1 LSRLRAVIFE
11 DVLGVADELDAA
23 MAHHL
28 DTYECEWAATLAR
41 PERLARFST
50 FVNAPGTPDPTVVFI
65 RERGQVRP
73 ARPDEKGRTE
83 RVLEAVTA

>member
-1 LSRLRAVIFE
+1 
-11 DVLGVADELDAA
+11 
-23 MAHHL
+23 MARQR
-28 DTYECEWAATLAR
+28 R